1 MSRTNKQTKAKNCF
15 GQKNRNFVII
25 LNMSQLKSEPSDK
38 CRKRLPRKT
47 MFYIISPKAF

>member
-25 LNMSQLKSEPSDK
+25 LKY
-38 CRKRLPRKT
+38 
-47 MFYIISPKAF
+47 YINAPLMTKKMPI